1 MNKNKI
7 VILGDS
13 VALRI
18 RPPRKDKADL
28 TYTEHLRAIFPNYI
42 IVNKAIGA
50 LPLNKQIKNRDYI
63 IRELP
68 DIFIL
73 NYGIV
78 DCSNRPI
85 PYWLFRFINNY
96 DESEGKAHQ
105 FIRKFISYIEKK
117 YRKQLVRIRNYRP
130 WTNPQK
136 FRCLYRG
143 LIQQLQKETSA
154 RIICIGINRT
164 NERINSQLH
173 RTNERIEEY
182 NHIIKE
188 CCDELDCSYIEPKN
202 HIDSLDTPDGIHYDA
217 TGHLKI
223 AKILQPIINCY
234 TNG

>member
-42 IVNKAIGA
+42 IENRAIGA
-50 LPLNKQIKNRDYI
+50 LPLYKQIKNRDYI

-73 NYGIV
+73 NFGIV

-85 PYWLFRFINNY
+85 PYWLFHFINNY

-105 FIRKFISYIEKK
+105 LIRKLLSYIEKK
-117 YRKQLVRIRNYRP
+117 YRSRLVRIRKYKP
-130 WTNPQK
+130 WTSPQK
-136 FRCLYRG
+136 FKLLYRG

-154 RIICIGINRT
+154 RIICIGINKT
-164 NERINSQLH
+164 NERVTSQLH

-182 NHIIKE
+182 NHIIRVSCEK
-188 CCDELDCSYIEPKN
+188 LDCLFIDPKN
-202 HIDSLDTPDGIHYDA
+202 HIDITDTPDGIHYDA
-217 TGHLKI
+217 AGHLKI
-223 AKILQPIINCY
+223 AKTLAQIINNY